1 MTCLVV
7 GSWLGLSSQ
16 QTMPSALYNFPDVP
30 PVNGSANAKYVALT
44 FDDGPHKVLT
54 PRLLDAL
61 KNTKAKVT
69 FFVMGIKVG
78 MHPQILRRAISEGH
92 EVANHAWN
100 HPVLAKLPWEDVKQ
114 QLRSTS
120 LRIANLTDVLPNV
133 MRPPYGNTNRK
144 LNDRI
149 YKELGLPVIM
159 WSLDTLDWQRP
170 GVEKVPFHVVDR
182 PIKFL

>member
-1 MTCLVV
+1 
-7 GSWLGLSSQ
+7 
-16 QTMPSALYNFPDVP
+16 MPSALYNFPDVP